1 MADLKR
7 ISSGI
12 KGLDEIIKGGFPFP
26 GILLIAGEP
35 GTGKTTFCMQS
46 LFEGA
51 KKGERGV
58 YISGISEPIDQV
70 QIMMSNYNFY
80 DQSLIEKG
88 IIKFI
93 DVGEV
98 IFSEGPEKALDI
110 ITNFILKEG
119 TKRVVIDPFTPF
131 SYAFSSPIDYR
142 KFLYEAFITLKSFEC
157 LVMLVMESSERM
169 LENPESFMCDGII
182 LFYLQNVENPLVYK
196 PGIQIRKLRG
206 TEHTKDILRLGF
218 SKDGMR
224 IL

>member
-1 MADLKR
+1 MAEPRR
-7 ISSGI
+7 ISTGI
-12 KGLDEIIKGGFPFP
+12 KGLDDIIKGGFPFP
-26 GILLIAGEP
+26 SILLIAGEP

-51 KKGERGV
+51 KKGEKGA

-70 QIMMSNYNFY
+70 QIMMSNYSFY
-80 DQSLIEKG
+80 DHNLVEKG
-88 IIKFI
+88 IIKFV
-93 DVGEV
+93 DVGEI
-98 IFSEGPEKALDI
+98 IFSEGAEKALDV

-119 TKRVVIDPFTPF
+119 MKRVVIDPFTPF
-131 SYAFSSPIDYR
+131 SYAFSSDLEYR
-142 KFLYEAFITLKSFEC
+142 RFLYEAFITLKSFEC
-157 LVMLVMESSERM
+157 LVMLVMESSEGM
-169 LENPESFMCDGII
+169 LQNPESFMCDGII